1 MCFVG
6 SVLISSKSR
15 IWMYFGHF
23 TRHKRGFE
31 IKLRKIRLFEGTICG
46 HCSLLACAYRPPFS
60 CPCRL
65 MFVCRNPQPSEGS
78 TQNHSG
84 DRPAQGTFLRVK
96 PITTRSYIRCWKFQ
110 TVFFCFT
117 GLWINAPKKKQKHLI
132 FKESDAVLYHHL
144 AI

>member
-1 MCFVG
+1 
-6 SVLISSKSR
+6 
-15 IWMYFGHF
+15 
-23 TRHKRGFE
+23 
-31 IKLRKIRLFEGTICG
+31 
-46 HCSLLACAYRPPFS
+46 
-60 CPCRL
+60 

-117 GLWINAPKKKQKHLI
+117 GLWINAPKKTKTFDFQRVRCSTLSP
-132 FKESDAVLYHHL
+132 FSHL
-144 AI
+144 AIKIAA